1 MNILSKWHHFVK
13 INILFCL
20 IYFVFKQLEWID
32 LNANLIDDT
41 GATSLIACIPALKV
55 LHLRKN
61 KISQAAVLHIKKTL
75 LEKNQVNTF
84 WCVLIFQRI
93 IDIFS
98 ASVLIRWSVNMIPG
112 CFWLK
117 RCSCVIIRG
126 LGNLLD
132 EK

>member
-13 INILFCL
+13 IKILFCI
-20 IYFVFKQLEWID
+20 IYFVLKQLERID

-41 GATSLIACIPALKV
+41 GATSLIACTPPLKV

-84 WCVLIFQRI
+84 
-93 IDIFS
+93 
-98 ASVLIRWSVNMIPG
+98 
-112 CFWLK
+112 
-117 RCSCVIIRG
+117 
-126 LGNLLD
+126 
-132 EK
+132 